1 MEREAVDLLQV
12 WSDSK
17 ESGSQDMVAMTM
29 LLLGQF
35 QGSQAKQL
43 HK

>member
-1 MEREAVDLLQV
+1 MEQEAADLLQV
-12 WSDSK
+12 WSDSE
-17 ESGSQDMVAMTM
+17 ESGSRDMVAMTT